1 MNEEALSSS
10 NSTSISS
17 NSPSLSSA
25 SSSFSTSTSKPI
37 DSSTIQSSSPS
48 DTLHSSYRTTSQP
61 TPHYSKS
68 TGFITSRDSYNS
80 SYNFSR
86 NCYLTAEVKVNDVSG
101 IVLLDTGSGV
111 TIISSKHWKIIGTYD
126 FIGVYNGPDI
136 QGPDGSSI
144 GAEGLVSN
152 VASSI
157 SRTISIS
164 SDLTHAGRIDAP
176 VISTEKHTIAPYHI
190 AYIQVKVPSSVAS
203 HTWDAS
209 ITGHRS
215 HIATANSLIRF
226 TDRKSFAQTANCSS
240 RQQLVYR
247 GQHIPLG
254 DLYLDDLIS
263 NIAIHSLVSSLP
275 ISSSSTTW
283 ESPILLST
291 IRIFHQFIIYG

>member
-17 NSPSLSSA
+17 DSPSLSSA

-86 NCYLTAEVKVNDVSG
+86 NCYLTAEAK
-101 IVLLDTGSGV
+101 
-111 TIISSKHWKIIGTYD
+111 
-126 FIGVYNGPDI
+126 
-136 QGPDGSSI
+136 
-144 GAEGLVSN
+144 N
-152 VASSI
+152 VASLI

-226 TDRKSFAQTANCSS
+226 TDRKSVAQTANCSS

-247 GQHIPLG
+247 GQHIALG

-275 ISSSSTTW
+275 ILSSSTTW

-291 IRIFHQFIIYG
+291 IRIFHQFIIYE

>member
-17 NSPSLSSA
+17 DSPSLSSA

-86 NCYLTAEVKVNDVSG
+86 NCYLTAEAKVNDVSG

-111 TIISSKHWKIIGTYD
+111 TIISSKHWKIIG
-126 FIGVYNGPDI
+126 
-136 QGPDGSSI
+136 PDGSSI

-152 VASSI
+152 VASLI

-226 TDRKSFAQTANCSS
+226 TDRKSVAQTANCSS

-247 GQHIPLG
+247 GQHIALG

-275 ISSSSTTW
+275 ILSSSTTW

-291 IRIFHQFIIYG
+291 IRIFHQFIIYE

>member
-17 NSPSLSSA
+17 DSPSLSSA

-80 SYNFSR
+80 SDNFSR
-86 NCYLTAEVKVNDVSG
+86 NCYLTAEAKVNDVSG

-111 TIISSKHWKIIGTYD
+111 TIISSKHWKIIG
-126 FIGVYNGPDI
+126 
-136 QGPDGSSI
+136 PDGSSI

-152 VASSI
+152 VASLI

-226 TDRKSFAQTANCSS
+226 TDRKSVAQTANCSS

-247 GQHIPLG
+247 GQHIALG

-275 ISSSSTTW
+275 ILSSSTTW

-291 IRIFHQFIIYG
+291 IRIFHQFIIYE